1 MQGDASQGEELVRV
15 SGGSCAARTRT
26 LLHKA
31 EGGGGHGLLGAGS
44 GTHNGWG
51 FTNSELDKASNLNV
65 AEQGP

>member
-31 EGGGGHGLLGAGS
+31 EGGGGHEVFWVPDPAPITVGDS
-44 GTHNGWG
+44 RIQN
-51 FTNSELDKASNLNV
+51 
-65 AEQGP
+65 